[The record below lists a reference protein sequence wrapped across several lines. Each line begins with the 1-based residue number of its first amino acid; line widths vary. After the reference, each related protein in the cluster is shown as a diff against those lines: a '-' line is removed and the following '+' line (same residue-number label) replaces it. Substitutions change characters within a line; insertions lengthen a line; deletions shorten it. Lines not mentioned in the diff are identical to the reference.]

1 MRARKLLFGF
11 LAVIIGTILAG
22 LGFARWLGLALV
34 VVGALYTWFQVAH
47 VMMTKPWSAFKM
59 KAMHALAG
67 FMAVAVCLTP
77 FRLAPRGI
85 LMIALVGFVIGWFVP
100 LFLTRKK
107 DE

>member
-11 LAVIIGTILAG
+11 LAVIMGTVLAG

-34 VVGALYTWFQVAH
+34 VLGALYTWYQVAH
-47 VMMTKPWSAFKM
+47 VMMGKAWPPLKM

-77 FRLAPRGI
+77 SRLPPRGI
-85 LMIALVGFVIGWFVP
+85 MLAALLGIVVGWFVP
-100 LFLTRKK
+100 YFLTRNRK
-107 DE
+107 